1 MKYKLTSSQLYPLE
15 DRRKAMKWLMKAKEM
30 VTTANDSYL
39 SDSELSNLDK
49 YLNSIPDAGRGNM
62 PMNTAIGNRTG
73 PDQESVVSEST
84 TIGTAGTSTN
94 GTHSE
99 LEH

>member
-1 MKYKLTSSQLYPLE
+1 
-15 DRRKAMKWLMKAKEM
+15 MKWLMKAKEM
-30 VTTANDSYL
+30 VTTANDTYL

-49 YLNSIPDAGRGNM
+49 YLNSIPEAGREEM
-62 PMNTAIGNRTG
+62 SMNTPSGNRTG
-73 PDQESVVSEST
+73 SDQESVVSEAA